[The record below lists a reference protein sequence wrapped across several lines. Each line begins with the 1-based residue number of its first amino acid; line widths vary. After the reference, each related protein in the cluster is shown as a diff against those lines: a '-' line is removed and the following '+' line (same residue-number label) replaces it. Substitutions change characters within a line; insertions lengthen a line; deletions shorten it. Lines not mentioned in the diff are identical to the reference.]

1 MGRKE
6 DHSGKG
12 LAGLVVVP
20 MAELGDK
27 GGCGRL
33 VMMEAVGMQKMN
45 ALCVC
50 CIDAHQAQGTL
61 SRLSK
66 WVLRM

>member
-1 MGRKE
+1 MGRKD
-6 DHSGKG
+6 DHSGTG
-12 LAGLVVVP
+12 LEGVAP